1 MMKTKRLRLREIDK
15 EDCEILY
22 KLIFSDKDV
31 IKYTFGK
38 DVISEKNVYEYVQQI
53 GLKVLE
59 DHFQKEIIGLAGILP
74 CDYLQKD
81 DYEFGFILAKKFWGQ
96 GYATEIGKAQIESI
110 KNSFSKRRAIA
121 TVYPENFASIK
132 CIERLGLKYEKTIF
146 TDRGERLV
154 YLLNFE

>member
-1 MMKTKRLRLREIDK
+1 MKTERLRLRTLNQ
-15 EDCEILY
+15 EDSKALY
-22 KLIFSDKDV
+22 ELIFSDRDV

-38 DVISEKNVYEYVQQI
+38 DTISEQNVYEYVKQI

-59 DHFQKEIIGLAGILP
+59 NNTSKEIIGLAGVLP
-74 CDYLQKD
+74 CSYLQAD

-96 GYATEIGKAQIESI
+96 GYANEIGKAQIESI
-110 KNSFSKRRAIA
+110 KNSLSKHRAIA

-132 CIERLGLKYEKTIF
+132 CIEKLGLKYETTIS

-154 YLLNFE
+154 YLLNFK